1 MSNQITEAF
10 RQQFAD
16 NFMHVAQQS
25 ESRLEGAVTL
35 VPNIQGSSKSINR
48 LGKRTAQRRTV
59 RHGDTPINEQAHSTR
74 YIDLYDWE
82 DGDMIDDLD
91 IVRTLIDPKSDYVKA
106 MINGMNRAKDNVI
119 ITALGAAARTGA
131 STTVGLSRTN
141 SSKAGNADLTSSAL
155 TKAKLVGAREYFR
168 ANECDEESGEELCLV
183 INSSMLGDLLND
195 SSLSTAEYNT
205 IADWH
210 AGNIKTGKVMGFRL
224 IHSEQLPA
232 VTTTSGPG
240 GSTIYPAT
248 GWVAYAFAKSG
259 VALGMGKDKT
269 ITVGVDPSRGF
280 NTRVYAKMALG
291 AVRVEEEKVYEIF
304 AS

>member
-16 NFMHVAQQS
+16 NFMHVAQQT
-25 ESRLEGAVTL
+25 ESVLERAVTV
-35 VPNIQGSSKSINR
+35 VPNIQGASKSINR

-91 IVRTLIDPKSDYVKA
+91 LVRTLIDPKSDYVRG
-106 MINGMNRAKDNVI
+106 MISGLNRAKDAVI
-119 ITALGAAARTGA
+119 IAALGAAARSGA
-131 STTVGLSRTN
+131 STNASMAAANRELTN
-141 SSKAGNADLTSSAL
+141 AVLN
-155 TKAKLVGAREYFR
+155 KAKLIAAREYFR
-168 ANECDEESGEELCLV
+168 ANDCDEETGEELYMV
-183 INSSMLGDLLND
+183 IGSSALGNLLTD
-195 SSLSTAEYNT
+195 STLSTAEYNT

-210 AGNIKTGKVMGFRL
+210 AGNIKTGKVMGFNL
-224 IHSEQLPA
+224 IHTNLVPA
-232 VTTTSGPG
+232 CTTTTGPG
-240 GSTIYPAT
+240 GTGVYPAT
-248 GWVAYAFAKSG
+248 GKCVYAFAKSG
-259 VALGMGKDKT
+259 VALGIGKDKT

-291 AVRVEEEKVYEIF
+291 AVRIEEEKVYEIF

>member
-1 MSNQITEAF
+1 MSSQITEAF

-25 ESRLEGAVTL
+25 ESVMERAVTL
-35 VPNIQGSSKSINR
+35 VPNIQGASKSINR
-48 LGKRTAQRRTV
+48 LGKRTAQRRTT
-59 RHGDTPINEQAHSTR
+59 RHGDTPINDQAHSTR
-74 YIDLYDWE
+74 FIDLYDWE

-106 MINGMNRAKDNVI
+106 MISGLNRAKDKVI
-119 ITALGAAARTGA
+119 IDALGAAARTGA
-131 STTVGLSRTN
+131 SSTASMAAANRQ
-141 SSKAGNADLTSSAL
+141 LTSSVL
-155 TKAKLVGAREYFR
+155 NKAKLVAAREYFLS
-168 ANECDEESGEELCLV
+168 NDCTEENGEELYLA
-183 INSSMLGDLLND
+183 INYSQAGDLLND
-195 SSLSTAEYNT
+195 SSLSTAEYNS

-210 AGNIKTGKVMGFRL
+210 TGTTKQGKIMGFTL
-224 IHSEQLPA
+224 INTNLLPA
-232 VTTTSGPG
+232 VTTTTGPG
-240 GSTIYPAT
+240 GTGVYPAS
-248 GWVAYAFAKSG
+248 GWACYAFAKSG
-259 VALGMGKDKT
+259 IALGVGKDKT

>member
-16 NFMHVAQQS
+16 NFMHVAQQT
-25 ESRLEGAVTL
+25 ESVLERAVTV
-35 VPNIQGSSKSINR
+35 VPNIQGASKSINR

-91 IVRTLIDPKSDYVKA
+91 LVRTLIDPKSDYVKG
-106 MINGMNRAKDNVI
+106 MISGLNRAKDAVI
-119 ITALGAAARTGA
+119 IAALGAAARSGA
-131 STTVGLSRTN
+131 STTASMAAANRELTN
-141 SSKAGNADLTSSAL
+141 AVLN
-155 TKAKLVGAREYFR
+155 KAKLIAAREYFR
-168 ANECDEESGEELCLV
+168 ANDCDEETGEELYMV
-183 INSSMLGDLLND
+183 IGSSALGDLLTD
-195 SSLSTAEYNT
+195 STLSTAEYNT

-210 AGNIKTGKVMGFRL
+210 AGNIKTGKVMGFNL
-224 IHSEQLPA
+224 IHTNLVPA
-232 VTTTSGPG
+232 CTTTTGPG
-240 GSTIYPAT
+240 GTGVYPAT
-248 GWVAYAFAKSG
+248 GKCVYAFAKSG
-259 VALGMGKDKT
+259 VALGIGKDKT

-291 AVRVEEEKVYEIF
+291 AVRIEEEKVYEIF

>member
-16 NFMHVAQQS
+16 NFMHVAQQT
-25 ESRLEGAVTL
+25 ESVLERAVTV
-35 VPNIQGSSKSINR
+35 VPNIQGASKSINR

-91 IVRTLIDPKSDYVKA
+91 LVRTLIDPKSDYVKG
-106 MINGMNRAKDNVI
+106 MISGLNRAKDAVI
-119 ITALGAAARTGA
+119 IAALGAAARSGA
-131 STTVGLSRTN
+131 SASASMAAANRELTN
-141 SSKAGNADLTSSAL
+141 AVLN
-155 TKAKLVGAREYFR
+155 KAKLIAAREYFR
-168 ANECDEESGEELCLV
+168 ANDCDEETGEELYMV
-183 INSSMLGDLLND
+183 IGSSALGNLLTD
-195 SSLSTAEYNT
+195 STLSTAEYNT

-210 AGNIKTGKVMGFRL
+210 AGNIKTGKVMGFNL
-224 IHSEQLPA
+224 IHTNLVPA
-232 VTTTSGPG
+232 CTTTTGPG
-240 GSTIYPAT
+240 GTGVYPAT
-248 GWVAYAFAKSG
+248 GKCVYAFAKSG
-259 VALGMGKDKT
+259 VALGIGKDKT

-291 AVRVEEEKVYEIF
+291 AVRIEEEKVYEIF

>member
-82 DGDMIDDLD
+82 DGDMIDDFD

-131 STTVGLSRTN
+131 STTASLATANRQ
-141 SSKAGNADLTSSAL
+141 LTSAAL
-155 TKAKLVGAREYFR
+155 NKAKLVAAREYFR

-210 AGNIKTGKVMGFRL
+210 NGNVKTGKVMGFRL

-240 GSTIYPAT
+240 GTGVYPAT

-259 VALGMGKDKT
+259 VALGIGKDKT
-269 ITVGVDPSRGF
+269 INVGVDASRGF

>member
-16 NFMHVAQQS
+16 NFMHVAQQT
-25 ESRLEGAVTL
+25 ESVLERAVTV
-35 VPNIQGSSKSINR
+35 VPNIQGASKSINR

-91 IVRTLIDPKSDYVKA
+91 LVRTLIDPKSDYVKG
-106 MINGMNRAKDNVI
+106 MISGLNRAKDAVI
-119 ITALGAAARTGA
+119 IAALGAAARSGA
-131 STTVGLSRTN
+131 NTTASMAAANRELTN
-141 SSKAGNADLTSSAL
+141 AVLN
-155 TKAKLVGAREYFR
+155 KAKLIAAREYFR
-168 ANECDEESGEELCLV
+168 ANDCDEETGEELYMV
-183 INSSMLGDLLND
+183 IGSSALGDLLTD
-195 SSLSTAEYNT
+195 SNLSTAEYNT

-210 AGNIKTGKVMGFRL
+210 AGNIKTGKVMGFNL
-224 IHSEQLPA
+224 IHTNLVPA
-232 VTTTSGPG
+232 CTTTTGPG
-240 GSTIYPAT
+240 GTGVYPAT
-248 GWVAYAFAKSG
+248 GKCVYAFAKSG
-259 VALGMGKDKT
+259 VALGIGKDKT

-291 AVRVEEEKVYEIF
+291 AVRIEEEKVYEIF

>member
-16 NFMHVAQQS
+16 NFMHVAQQT
-25 ESRLEGAVTL
+25 ESVLERAVTV
-35 VPNIQGSSKSINR
+35 VPNIQGASKSINR

-91 IVRTLIDPKSDYVKA
+91 LVRTLIDPKSDYVKG
-106 MINGMNRAKDNVI
+106 MISGLNRAKDAVI
-119 ITALGAAARTGA
+119 IAALGAAARSGA
-131 STTVGLSRTN
+131 STTASMAAANRELTN
-141 SSKAGNADLTSSAL
+141 AVLN
-155 TKAKLVGAREYFR
+155 KAKLIAAREYFR
-168 ANECDEESGEELCLV
+168 ANDCDEETGEELYMV
-183 INSSMLGDLLND
+183 IGSSALGDLLTD
-195 SSLSTAEYNT
+195 STLSTAEYNT

-210 AGNIKTGKVMGFRL
+210 AGNIKTGKVMGFNL
-224 IHSEQLPA
+224 IHTNLVPA
-232 VTTTSGPG
+232 CTTTTGPG
-240 GSTIYPAT
+240 GTGVYPAT
-248 GWVAYAFAKSG
+248 GKCVYAFAKSG
-259 VALGMGKDKT
+259 VALGIGKDKT
-269 ITVGVDPSRGF
+269 ITVGVDPSHGF

-291 AVRVEEEKVYEIF
+291 AVRIEEEKVYEIF

>member
-16 NFMHVAQQS
+16 NFMHVAQQT
-25 ESRLEGAVTL
+25 ESVLERAVTV
-35 VPNIQGSSKSINR
+35 VPNIQGASKSINR

-91 IVRTLIDPKSDYVKA
+91 LVRTLIDPKSDYVKG
-106 MINGMNRAKDNVI
+106 MISGLNRAKDAVI
-119 ITALGAAARTGA
+119 IAALGAAARSGA
-131 STTVGLSRTN
+131 SASASMAAANRELTN
-141 SSKAGNADLTSSAL
+141 AVLN
-155 TKAKLVGAREYFR
+155 KAKLIAAREYFR
-168 ANECDEESGEELCLV
+168 ANDCDEETGEELYMV
-183 INSSMLGDLLND
+183 IGSSALGDLLTD
-195 SSLSTAEYNT
+195 SNLSTAEYNT

-210 AGNIKTGKVMGFRL
+210 AGNIKTGKVMGFNL
-224 IHSEQLPA
+224 IHTNLVPA
-232 VTTTSGPG
+232 CTTTTGPG
-240 GSTIYPAT
+240 GANIYPAT
-248 GWVAYAFAKSG
+248 GKCVYAFAKSG
-259 VALGMGKDKT
+259 VALGIGKDKT

-291 AVRVEEEKVYEIF
+291 AVRIEEEKVYEIF

>member
-16 NFMHVAQQS
+16 NFMHVAQQM
-25 ESRLEGAVTL
+25 ESRLEGCVTL
-35 VPNIQGSSKSINR
+35 VPNIQGSSKSLNR
-48 LGKRTAQRRTV
+48 LGKRTAQRRTT

-74 YIDLYDWE
+74 YIDLYDYE

-91 IVRTLIDPKSDYVKA
+91 VVRTLIDPRSDYVKG
-106 MINGMNRAKDNVI
+106 MISAMNREKDKI
-119 ITALGAAARTGA
+119 IIDAMGAAARSGA
-131 STTVGLSRTN
+131 SSSVSLSAANRQ
-141 SSKAGNADLTSSAL
+141 LTSAAL
-155 TKAKLVGAREYFR
+155 TKAKLIAAREYFR
-168 ANECDEESGEELCLV
+168 ANECDEESGEELYLC

-210 AGNIKTGKVMGFRL
+210 NGNIKSGKVMGFTL
-224 IHSEQLPA
+224 KHSERLPT
-232 VTTTSGPG
+232 VTTTTGPG
-240 GSTIYPAT
+240 GTGVYPAT
-248 GWVAYAFAKSG
+248 GWCAYAWAKSG
-259 VALGMGKDKT
+259 VAFGVGKDKT
-269 ITVGVDPSRGF
+269 VTVGVDPGKGF
-280 NTRVYAKMALG
+280 NTRAYIKAAYG

>member
-16 NFMHVAQQS
+16 NFMHVAQQT
-25 ESRLEGAVTL
+25 ESVLERAVTV
-35 VPNIQGSSKSINR
+35 VPNIQGASKSINR

-91 IVRTLIDPKSDYVKA
+91 LVRTLIDPKSDYVRG
-106 MINGMNRAKDNVI
+106 MISGLNRAKDAVI
-119 ITALGAAARTGA
+119 IAALGAAARSGA
-131 STTVGLSRTN
+131 STTASMAAANRELTN
-141 SSKAGNADLTSSAL
+141 AVLN
-155 TKAKLVGAREYFR
+155 KAKLIAAREYFR
-168 ANECDEESGEELCLV
+168 ANDCDEETGEELYMV
-183 INSSMLGDLLND
+183 IGSSALGNLLTD
-195 SSLSTAEYNT
+195 STLSTAEYNT

-210 AGNIKTGKVMGFRL
+210 AGNIKTGKVMGFNL
-224 IHSEQLPA
+224 IHTNLVPA
-232 VTTTSGPG
+232 CTTTTGPG
-240 GSTIYPAT
+240 GTGVYPAT
-248 GWVAYAFAKSG
+248 GKCVYAFAKSG
-259 VALGMGKDKT
+259 VALGIGKDKT

-291 AVRVEEEKVYEIF
+291 AVRIEEEKVYEIF

>member
-16 NFMHVAQQS
+16 NFLHVAQQS
-25 ESRLEGAVTL
+25 ESVLERAVTV

-48 LGKRTAQRRTV
+48 LGKRTAQRRTT

-91 IVRTLIDPKSDYVKA
+91 LVRTLIDPKSDYVKG
-106 MINGMNRAKDNVI
+106 MIAGLNRAKDSVI
-119 ITALGAAARTGA
+119 ISALGAAARSAA
-131 STTVGLSRTN
+131 SATVSMAAANRE
-141 SSKAGNADLTSSAL
+141 LTSAVL
-155 TKAKLVGAREYFR
+155 NKAKLIAAREYFR
-168 ANECDEESGEELCLV
+168 ANDCDEETGEELYLV
-183 INSSMLGDLLND
+183 IGSSALGDLLTDAN
-195 SSLSTAEYNT
+195 LSTAEYNT

-210 AGNIKTGKVMGFRL
+210 AGNIKTGKVMGFNL
-224 IHSEQLPA
+224 IHTNLVPSCS
-232 VTTTSGPG
+232 TTTGPG
-240 GSTIYPAT
+240 GTGVYPAT
-248 GWVAYAFAKSG
+248 GKCVYAFAKSG
-259 VALGMGKDKT
+259 VALGIGKDKT

-291 AVRVEEEKVYEIF
+291 AVRIEEEKVYEIF